1 MRTTGRAVVVLTSV
15 SALLALAGTALGQ
28 LAPGALPG
36 AAPIPWRSE
45 HLGPAAAPLIA
56 LAQPAVTSAPWDALE
71 AMHAQGASARVVL
84 RLRAPLT
91 DESRAL
97 LASLGIKVLAPL
109 GARDH
114 FALADGALLDLAAL
128 RASNLIDRAD
138 TVRPEWKRSPLLAR
152 VPSHAIVRTNDAANP
167 SVSTANP
174 VLAAYVLM
182 HADRTPDARA
192 QALITSRGGVVRS
205 ALTSLPA
212 LVVEMPLDGLSALA
226 FEDDV
231 QWIEPAIPALTE
243 LNAAN
248 RARTQADL
256 VQAAPCNL
264 SGAGVTVMVFDG
276 GRARATHQDFGGR
289 LTTHDTSSTSNHA
302 THVAGTIGGSGAA
315 SAGLHRGMAPAT
327 RLLSYGFQSDGT
339 GTFLYTNPGDME
351 SDYLDAIARGAT
363 IANNSIGTN
372 TESNGF
378 DCLFQGQYGL
388 TDALIDNVVRGSL
401 GSPLRLVFAAGNE
414 RQGTRCNIEGF
425 GSFYSVA
432 PPAGAKNHLSIGAI
446 HANSDAMTTFSSWGP
461 TDDGRMKPDFVGPGC
476 QSDGDGG
483 VTSTGSSSDSAY
495 AVLCGTSMAAPTVT
509 GLAALLLEDFRA
521 RNPLRPD
528 PLNSTLK
535 VLFAQS
541 AVDLGNPGPDYQ
553 FGYGS
558 VRVKDAI
565 DLMRLNNW
573 RERSVAPA
581 AVRTFAL
588 DVPAGAGELK
598 VTLAWDDPAAAPNV
612 IPSLVNDL
620 DLVLI
625 DPSTGAERFAW
636 SLNPADPSAN
646 ATQNGANTRDNLEQ
660 VFVASPA
667 AGRWIA
673 QVRAT
678 SLPGGTQPFSIVSS
692 AAMTPEP
699 QVSISVQSVPTGL
712 VPAGESR
719 VVSAIIDADA
729 DQLVPGSAVARFR
742 AGPQGAWAEVP
753 LTPGA
758 NNVWSATIPGMR
770 CGDSP
775 RVMFAARGQAS
786 GESSTGEFPFVV
798 GVNSVFWADNFQT
811 DRGWTVTN
819 SSGLTTGA
827 WQRGVPV
834 TPSAGEPPTDADG
847 SGQCF
852 LTDNRA
858 GNFDVDN
865 GSTTLTSPA
874 IDLAG
879 VTDPI
884 LRYSRWMA
892 NSATD
897 ADRLEVFV
905 SGDNG
910 ATWALVD
917 SVANE
922 QRWATRSVRLADF
935 ITPGSQ
941 TRIRVTVGDLDTPSI
956 VEAGFDAVQILGRTC
971 ANPCPADFDASGFA
985 DVDDFVAFVGAFEAG
1000 CVEAGAP
1007 DAACP
1012 RSADVDSSGFIDVDD
1027 FVAFVDAFT
1036 RGC

>member
-1 MRTTGRAVVVLTSV
+1 MRTTGRAAAVLTSA
-15 SALLALAGTALGQ
+15 STLLAAAGTTLAQ
-28 LAPGALPG
+28 LAPAPG
-36 AAPIPWRSE
+36 PIRWRSD
-45 HLGPAAAPLIA
+45 HLGPAAAFAPLA
-56 LAQPAVTSAPWDALE
+56 HPASDAGPFDALE
-71 AMHAQGASARVVL
+71 SIRAQRADQRVLL

-91 DESRAL
+91 DESRSL
-97 LASLGIKVLAPL
+97 LASMGLTALAPL
-109 GARDH
+109 SATDLFAR
-114 FALADGALLDLAAL
+114 ADGLALNLPAL
-128 RASNLIDRAD
+128 RASNLIDRAES
-138 TVRPEWKRSPLLAR
+138 VRPEWKRSPMLAR
-152 VPSHAIVRTNDAANP
+152 VPAHAVVRTTDASNP
-167 SVSTANP
+167 SITPANP
-174 VLAAYVLM
+174 VLAAYVLL
-182 HADRTPDARA
+182 HSDRTPDARA
-192 QALITSRGGVVRS
+192 QALIASQRGLVRS
-205 ALTSLPA
+205 TLTSLPA
-212 LVVEMPLDGLSALA
+212 LVVEMPLDALNALA
-226 FEDDV
+226 LEDDV

-243 LNAAN
+243 LNASN

-256 VQAAPCNL
+256 VQASPYNL
-264 SGAGVTVMVFDG
+264 SGAGITVMVFDG

-289 LTTHDTSSTSNHA
+289 LTTHDTSAVSNHS

-351 SDYLDAIARGAT
+351 ADYLDALTRGAT
-363 IANNSIGTN
+363 LANNSIGTN

-401 GSPLRLVFAAGNE
+401 GSPFRLVFAAGNE

-432 PPAGAKNHLSIGAI
+432 PPAGAKNHLAVGAI
-446 HANSDAMTTFSSWGP
+446 HSNSDAMTTFSSWGP

-483 VTSTGSSSDSAY
+483 VTSTGSSSDNAY

-521 RNPLRPD
+521 RSPFRPD
-528 PLNSTLK
+528 PRNSTLK
-535 VLFAQS
+535 VLFAHS
-541 AVDLGNPGPDYQ
+541 AIDLGNPGPDYQ

-573 RERSVAPA
+573 RERSIAPA
-581 AVRTFAL
+581 ALRTFAL
-588 DVPAGAGELK
+588 DVPPNAGELK

-636 SLNPADPSAN
+636 SLDPANPSAN
-646 ATQNGANTRDNLEQ
+646 ATRTGPNTRDNLEQ
-660 VFVASPA
+660 VLVASPA
-667 AGRWIA
+667 PGRWIA

-678 SLPGGTQPFSIVSS
+678 SLPGGAQTFSIVSS
-692 AAMTPEP
+692 APMTPEP
-699 QVSISVQSVPTGL
+699 QVSISALSVPSGL

-719 VVSAIIDADA
+719 TVTALIDADA
-729 DQLVPGSAVARFR
+729 DQLVPGSAVVRFR
-742 AGPQGAWAEVP
+742 AGPQGAWSEVP

-758 NNVWSATIPGMR
+758 NNVWSASVPGFR
-770 CGDSP
+770 CGDDA
-775 RVMFAARGQAS
+775 RIMFAARGVSS
-786 GESSTGEFPFVV
+786 GASSTGEFAYAI
-798 GVNSVFWADNFQT
+798 GVNAPLWTDNFQT

-865 GSTTLTSPA
+865 GSTTLTSPPINLA
-874 IDLAG
+874 STIDP
-879 VTDPI
+879 V
-884 LRYSRWMA
+884 LRFSRWMA

-897 ADRLEVFV
+897 TDRLEVFV

-910 ATWALVD
+910 ATWSRVD
-917 SVANE
+917 SVATDP
-922 QRWATRSVRLADF
+922 RWVARSVRLRDF

-956 VEAGFDAVQILGRTC
+956 VEAGFDAVQILDRTC

-985 DVDDFVAFVGAFEAG
+985 DVDDFVAFVRAFEAG
-1000 CVEAGAP
+1000 CVAAGDP
-1007 DAACP
+1007 DPACP
-1012 RSADVDSSGFIDVDD
+1012 RAADVDGSDFVDVDD
-1027 FVAFVDAFT
+1027 YVRFVDDFAK
-1036 RGC
+1036 GC